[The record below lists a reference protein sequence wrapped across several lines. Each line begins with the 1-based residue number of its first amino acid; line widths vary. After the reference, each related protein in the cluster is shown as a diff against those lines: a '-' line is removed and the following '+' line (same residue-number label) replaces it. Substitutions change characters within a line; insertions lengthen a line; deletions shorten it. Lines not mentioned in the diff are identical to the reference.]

1 MPHVPSNNSRQAVVR
16 IENLHKAYYLAHMEL
31 PVLKGLDVSFFDGE
45 YVSIM
50 GPSGSGKSTLLNIL
64 GCLDKPTGGR
74 YVLGSDDI
82 ATLTDDELSAIRGKR
97 IGFIFQSFN
106 LISQLNILE
115 NIEVAMY
122 YQQVPKHQRRQ
133 RALMLAERVGLADR
147 VYHRPFELSGGQ
159 QQRVAIARSLAND
172 PLIILADEPTGN
184 LDSRSGT
191 EILQMLDELNAQGK
205 TIIVVTH
212 DDHVASR
219 THRTVHL
226 RDGRIERIVE
236 RGVPCSNA

>member
-1 MPHVPSNNSRQAVVR
+1 MPCPQPNNSRQAVVR
-16 IENLHKAYYLAHMEL
+16 IENLQKAYYLPHQEL
-31 PVLKGLDVSFFDGE
+31 SVLKGLDMAFYEGE

-74 YVLGSDDI
+74 YMLGEHDI
-82 ATLTDDELSAIRGKR
+82 ALLSDDELSAIRGRR

-122 YQQVPKHQRRQ
+122 YQQVPKHQRHQ
-133 RALMLAERVGLADR
+133 RAMMLADRVGLADR
-147 VYHRPFELSGGQ
+147 LHHRPFELSGGQ

-184 LDSRSGT
+184 LDSKSGS

-212 DDHVASR
+212 DENVAAR

-226 RDGRIERIVE
+226 LDGRVE
-236 RGVPCSNA
+236 RVAERGPACSNA